1 VKSKKLLK
9 YLLILAALAV
19 IVLVAGKKKGWFGDD
34 FKIKV
39 VVERAQARDIIEIIT
54 ANGRVQPQTEVK
66 LTPDVSGEIVELYI
80 REGDQVKKGD
90 LLLKI
95 KQDNYLSIKNR
106 VEATLNNTRARLKQ
120 AEAQL
125 AQATLEFN
133 RKSKLWEQKAI
144 SEAEYEQAKTAYIS
158 AKAEKEAA
166 DYSVQSAEASLRE
179 AEENLRKTTIYAPI
193 SGTVSK
199 LEVEPGERVAGT
211 ELMSGTPLLRIADM
225 DKMEI
230 EVEVNENDIVR
241 VHRNDT
247 ALIEVDAYLARKFRG
262 VVTEIPVSA
271 NITGIT
277 TDQVTNF
284 NVKIQVL
291 KESYEDIITEQNP
304 YPFRPGMSATAN
316 IQTSRKYNVLSVPI
330 QAVTTRADT
339 SARAEDISFTSENQP
354 LQTSDTK
361 KEELIVVFIA
371 SEGKAKLREVKPG
384 IQDDNYIEIVSGV
397 EMDEDVISAPYSAIS
412 KNLENDTNIE
422 IVEMKDLFTGKKGRS
437 KATSS
442 P

>member
-1 VKSKKLLK
+1 MKSKKLLK
-9 YLLILAALAV
+9 YLLAFLAIAIVILV
-19 IVLVAGKKKGWFGDD
+19 VGKKKGWFGEN
-34 FKIKV
+34 FSVKV
-39 VVERAQARDIIEIIT
+39 VAEQAQARDIIEIIT

-80 REGDQVKKGD
+80 REGDQVKKDD

-95 KQDNYLSIKNR
+95 KQDNYFSIKNR
-106 VEATLNNTRARLKQ
+106 VEATLNNTKARLKQ

-125 AQATLEFN
+125 AQTKLEFD

-144 SEAEYEQAKTAYIS
+144 SEAEFEQARTAFIT

-166 DYSVQSAEASLRE
+166 DFSVQSARASLRE
-179 AEENLRKTTIYAPI
+179 AEENLKKTTIYAPI

-199 LEVEPGERVAGT
+199 LEVEPGERVVGT

-247 ALIEVDAYLARKFRG
+247 AIIEVDAYIGKKFRG
-262 VVTEIPVSA
+262 IVTEIPVSA
-271 NITGIT
+271 NITGVT

-284 NVKIQVL
+284 NVKIQFL
-291 KESYEDIITEQNP
+291 KESYLDIITERNP

-316 IQTSRKYNVLSVPI
+316 IQTSRKYQVISIPV
-330 QAVTTRADT
+330 QAVTTRPDT
-339 SARAEDISFTSENQP
+339 SMQIQDTSFKDDNQ
-354 LQTSDTK
+354 QEATKSSK
-361 KEELIVVFIA
+361 KEDLIVVFIA
-371 SEGKAKLREVKPG
+371 SEGKALMREVVSG
-384 IQDDNYIEIVSGV
+384 IQDDKYIEIISGI
-397 EMDEDVISAPYSAIS
+397 EPDENVIVAPYSAIS
-412 KNLENDTNIE
+412 KNLKNNMNIE
-422 IVEMKDLFTGKKGRS
+422 IVEMKDLFSGKK
-437 KATSS
+437 K
-442 P
+442 PKK